1 MHRNFGLN
9 TVIPLKILTLSMH
22 DAELDIPCLGNSV
35 DSDQLASMKPADQ
48 DLQCFPLCMKN
59 K

>member
-1 MHRNFGLN
+1 MLRNFGLN
-9 TVIPLKILTLSMH
+9 TVIPLEILTLSMH

-48 DLQCFPLCMKN
+48 DLQCFHSV
-59 K
+59 